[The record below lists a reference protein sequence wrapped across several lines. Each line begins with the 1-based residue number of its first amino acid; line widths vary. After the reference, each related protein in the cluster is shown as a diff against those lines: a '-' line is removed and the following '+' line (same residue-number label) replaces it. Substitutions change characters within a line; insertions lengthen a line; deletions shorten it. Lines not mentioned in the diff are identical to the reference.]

1 MTKTLN
7 LSADDVLTTTRSVR
21 KRLDFSRPV
30 EKDVIRECLEIAVQ
44 APSASNR
51 QDWHFIFVTETEKRA
66 QLADIYRRG
75 AEISYASRANE
86 DLAFSEE
93 KRRVRESSQYL
104 IAHMAE
110 APVLFIPCIEGRTD
124 NAPIA
129 SQASRWGTIIPAMWS
144 FMLAARNRGLGTC
157 LTTMHLNLEREAADV
172 LGIPYDEIM
181 QVGLIPVAYTK
192 GTDFKP
198 ASRQPLETVLHW
210 EGYSE

>member
-1 MTKTLN
+1 MADSLN
-7 LSADDVLTTTRSVR
+7 LSADEVLTTTRSVR

-30 EKDVIRECLEIAVQ
+30 EKEVIEECLDIAVQ

-51 QDWHFIFVTETEKRA
+51 QDWHFIFVTEPNTRA
-66 QLADIYRRG
+66 KLADIYRRG

-86 DLAFSEE
+86 DLAFSED

-129 SQASRWGTIIPAMWS
+129 NQASRWGTIIPAMWS

-157 LTTMHLNLEREAADV
+157 LTTMHLNLEEEAADV
-172 LGIPYDEIM
+172 LGIPYEEIM

-192 GTDFKP
+192 GTDFKL
-198 ASRQPLETVLHW
+198 AKRQPLETVLHW
-210 EGYSE
+210 ERW

>member
-1 MTKTLN
+1 MSEHLN
-7 LSADDVLTTTRSVR
+7 LTADEVLTTTRAVR

-30 EKDVIRECLEIAVQ
+30 DKDVVRECLELAVQ

-51 QDWHFIFVTETEKRA
+51 QDWHFIFVTEPEKRE

-75 AEISYASRANE
+75 AEISYASRDNE
-86 DLAFSEE
+86 DLALSED

-104 IAHMAE
+104 IANMAK

-124 NAPIA
+124 DAPIDR
-129 SQASRWGTIIPAMWS
+129 QASRWGTIIPAMWS

-157 LTTMHLNLEREAADV
+157 LTTMHLILEQEAADV
-172 LGIPYDEIM
+172 LGIPYQEIM
-181 QVGLIPVAYTK
+181 QVGLIPIAYTV

-198 ASRQPLETVLHW
+198 AKRQPLETVMHW
-210 EGYSE
+210 EGW